1 MTPLANQ
8 QRFEESTHIRETLE
22 YVARFKG
29 KVFTIAVDVNCFANC
44 DQLTLIRDMMLLQA
58 CDIQLAVVIGNI
70 RRPKRSQ
77 ENTLIKRIDE
87 AMRRI
92 AHLAYSMSNGTIA
105 NFNGVYHF
113 CENAINISE
122 AKGKEITLAVNGQ
135 AIEEQL
141 KAGSIALIPC
151 VTAEKDASVSLT
163 QAASAVA
170 ESVKARKLVF
180 LADHDGIYEPP
191 KVLLRQVHP
200 NEVAE
205 LIKNKHVTGA
215 LIDISEAAI
224 KAVQGGVR
232 RAHII
237 NGKKPCSLLLEVCS
251 KDGVGTMIYRGPYRE
266 IRLARKKDIVG
277 IIDLLSRYDQTGL
290 VRQLSQ
296 SDLETKLQG
305 FFVAA
310 VDAEIIGCGCIQNF
324 PEEEKGFV
332 SSVAVEPGYI
342 REGIGSQMLAVIEDH
357 AKKSGVKLLTLV
369 TPRSGNWWLHQE
381 FQQGCLENLP
391 ETIKAIY
398 GKGGG
403 HIFLA
408 KRL

>member
-1 MTPLANQ
+1 MNPTANR
-8 QRFEESTHIRETLE
+8 QRFEESIHIRETLE
-22 YVARFKG
+22 YVAWFKN
-29 KVFTIAVDVNCFANC
+29 KVFTVAVDVNCFASC
-44 DQLTLIRDMMLLQA
+44 DQLTLIRDLMLLQA
-58 CDIQLAVVIGNI
+58 CNIRLAVVIGNL
-70 RRPKRSQ
+70 RRPKRNQ
-77 ENTLIKRIDE
+77 EKALIKQIDE

-92 AHLAYSMSNGTIA
+92 THLAYSMSNETIA
-105 NFNGVYHF
+105 NFSGFYHC
-113 CENAINISE
+113 CENAINASG
-122 AKGKEITLAVNGQ
+122 AQGKEMTLAVNGQ
-135 AIEEQL
+135 LIEEQL

-151 VTAEKDASVSLT
+151 VTAEKDTSIPLT

-170 ESVKARKLVF
+170 ESVKAHKLIF
-180 LADHDGIYEPP
+180 LADYDGIYEPP

-205 LIKNKHVTGA
+205 LIKNKHLTGT

-237 NGKKPCSLLLEVCS
+237 NGRKPCSLLLEVCS

-266 IRLARKKDIVG
+266 IRPARKKDIVG

-296 SDLETKLQG
+296 TDLETKLQG
-305 FFVAA
+305 FFVVAI
-310 VDAEIIGCGCIQNF
+310 DAEIIGCGCIQSF

-342 REGIGSQMLAVIEDH
+342 REGIGSQMLAGIEEH

-369 TPRSGNWWLHQE
+369 NPIWWLHQE
-381 FQQGCLENLP
+381 FQQGCLEDLP
-391 ETIKAIY
+391 EAVKAIY
-398 GKGGG
+398 AKGGG